1 MFSTAL
7 WLTAKIHQQYTQVQL
22 KGSFMGFT
30 LFVNTWRLMNN
41 LCELKMPW
49 TWSLKYYTVSILF
62 NSSSSSSIYPIQGH
76 AGIGGYPKFVECG
89 RKSERTPGSPE
100 RTNKPQTEPPAGS
113 WFKRRRQSSVTPP
126 PQNILAFLSSVLAL
140 ACKGWWFCDIDRA
153 TRCGLFRA
161 VRDILHYFK
170 WISISKSSLQY
181 SDRRNYL
188 NPLFKTN
195 YWNLIR
201 KNIEIRNQFK
211 LCNKF
216 KGMNQKHLKQQIN
229 SKMHTCQEHAPSQ
242 TL

>member
-1 MFSTAL
+1 M
-7 WLTAKIHQQYTQVQL
+7 
-22 KGSFMGFT
+22 
-30 LFVNTWRLMNN
+30 
-41 LCELKMPW
+41 
-49 TWSLKYYTVSILF
+49 SILF

-181 SDRRNYL
+181 SDRMNYL
-188 NPLFKTN
+188 YYLKPTTETWSEKTLRLEISSSCAT
-195 YWNLIR
+195 NLKEWI
-201 KNIEIRNQFK
+201 KNI
-211 LCNKF
+211 
-216 KGMNQKHLKQQIN
+216 
-229 SKMHTCQEHAPSQ
+229 
-242 TL
+242 